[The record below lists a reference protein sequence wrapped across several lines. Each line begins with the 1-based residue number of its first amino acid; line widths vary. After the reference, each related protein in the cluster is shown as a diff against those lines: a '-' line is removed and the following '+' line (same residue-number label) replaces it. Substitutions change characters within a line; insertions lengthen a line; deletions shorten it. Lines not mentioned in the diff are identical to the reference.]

1 MIVLE
6 WMRWLQLEFLKSLL
20 KKLITSGFKKNL
32 KDVPPI
38 GSHNLKCR
46 VVLTQIWVKYGQTQ
60 MLGKKRN

>member
-20 KKLITSGFKKNL
+20 KKLITLGFKKNL

-38 GSHNLKCR
+38 GSHTLKCR

-60 MLGKKRN
+60 MLD